1 VKISLENL
9 HAGGVY
15 KLELFLPEKYPMDPP
30 KVRFLTRI
38 YHPNVDRIGRIC
50 LDVLKTSWTP
60 ALQIRTVLLSIQ
72 ALMSDPN
79 PEDPLNNEAAD
90 MWKRNK
96 EGALTIARQ
105 WNAQYAS

>member
-1 VKISLENL
+1 
-9 HAGGVY
+9 
-15 KLELFLPEKYPMDPP
+15 
-30 KVRFLTRI
+30 
-38 YHPNVDRIGRIC
+38 
-50 LDVLKTSWTP
+50 
-60 ALQIRTVLLSIQ
+60 
-72 ALMSDPN
+72 MSAPN